1 MTSRVDSFKLWPLL
15 LFYCYYLLCTCPYIY
30 LSIYPSI
37 RPSVCTFVYLSVCM
51 SVYLSVHQSICRS
64 IYICD
69 YRYRLSLTADV
80 FARHKENR
88 KQIDTHTHRNYAASS
103 ESMHENKNTSEF
115 YCCVFIHWRTVPAS
129 WFCCCA
135 GRPRAPQQL
144 LGFFRCLWVASYE
157 IEDWL
162 FVFCKDL
169 FHQPAYQKELSPKKV
184 CGGLTV
190 MKWGDLEKRVL
201 FFILNFFSITK
212 PICLG
217 QSGCCYD
224 DICRWP
230 QSGWSES
237 WI

>member
-1 MTSRVDSFKLWPLL
+1 MNSRVDSFKLWPLL
-15 LFYCYYLLCTCPYIY
+15 LFYYYDLLCTCPYIY

-80 FARHKENR
+80 FACHKENR
-88 KQIDTHTHRNYAASS
+88 KQIDTHTQKLSCDQWEHARKQEHIWVLLPRVHPLKNSS
-103 ESMHENKNTSEF
+103 S
-115 YCCVFIHWRTVPAS
+115 VFVLMLCRSPPSSPAVACLFQMLVSCELWDRRLAFCILQGLVSSACISKGAFTKKGLWWFNCDEMRWS
-129 WFCCCA
+129 WETCF
-135 GRPRAPQQL
+135 
-144 LGFFRCLWVASYE
+144 
-157 IEDWL
+157 
-162 FVFCKDL
+162 
-169 FHQPAYQKELSPKKV
+169 
-184 CGGLTV
+184 
-190 MKWGDLEKRVL
+190 
-201 FFILNFFSITK
+201 FFIFNFFSITK
-212 PICLG
+212 PIRLG

-237 WI
+237 WF